1 MLSVVAATLPLM
13 TAQTLILRPASDAL
27 EVVELSTDAGGDGT
41 HLQALYA
48 ALDVRLVDV
57 IRLSD
62 DIDAWLDDE
71 GRVNGSEPNSLA
83 TAMFRAFGWHLNHGD
98 NVRGAV
104 LFAGHDGEGGMCSL
118 SARQDAILRDAF
130 AQALRM

>member
-1 MLSVVAATLPLM
+1 MN
-13 TAQTLILRPASDAL
+13 AQTLVLRPSSDAL
-27 EVVELSTDAGGDGT
+27 EAVELPSDVGRGGT
-41 HLQALYA
+41 HLLALYE
-48 ALDVRLVDV
+48 ALDVQFVDV

-62 DIDAWLDDE
+62 DIDGWVDDE
-71 GRVNGSEPNSLA
+71 FRVNGAEPNRLA

-98 NVRGAV
+98 DIRGAV

-118 SARQDAILRDAF
+118 SARQDAIVRDAF